1 MKTKLLG
8 YFQFFILK
16 LNLMESINFL
26 LSISFCLQIL
36 LFFYVC
42 SLLWSIGTES
52 YAICSSIFHY
62 LLEQNAC
69 TLVTREEMHGKVAP
83 SGSTKT
89 ALMNTHYVLSLCIL
103 PSIISQQD
111 NINTTCVIVA
121 FVCQKIPLA
130 TRLNTKN
137 NYLYRSH
144 SLFTSYQFAT
154 HCLHKL

>member
-1 MKTKLLG
+1 
-8 YFQFFILK
+8 
-16 LNLMESINFL
+16 MESINFL
-26 LSISFCLQIL
+26 SSISFCLQIF

-52 YAICSSIFHY
+52 CATCLSIFYY

-69 TLVTREEMHGKVAP
+69 TPVTLEAMHGKVAP

-111 NINTTCVIVA
+111 NINTTCVTVA

-130 TRLNTKN
+130 TRLNTKKQLSVPIAFAV
-137 NYLYRSH
+137 YLVSVRYTLLAYAVVVTIR
-144 SLFTSYQFAT
+144 LIPETGKT
-154 HCLHKL
+154 